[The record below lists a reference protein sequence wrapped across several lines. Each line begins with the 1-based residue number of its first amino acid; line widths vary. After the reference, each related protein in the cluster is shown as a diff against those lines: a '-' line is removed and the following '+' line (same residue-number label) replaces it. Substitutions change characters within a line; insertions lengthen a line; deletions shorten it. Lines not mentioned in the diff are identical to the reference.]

1 MNRDLIDAYAAGA
14 SRPADALIGL
24 SGADL
29 DARPGPGRW
38 SIRELVVHLADSDLI
53 GGERMKRVIAM
64 SRPRLLAYDDNAFVA
79 ELDYTAQDPALCAEL
94 FRLHRLQVAAIL
106 RRLPDEAF
114 ERVGDHSDDGPV
126 SLADLVGKYTR
137 HLAHHLAFLEGKRR
151 ALGKAT

>member
-1 MNRDLIDAYAAGA
+1 MSQAQLIDAYAAGA
-14 SRPADALIGL
+14 TRPADALAGL
-24 SGADL
+24 SEADL

-64 SRPRLLAYDDNAFVA
+64 ERPKLLAYDDNAFVA
-79 ELDYTAQDPALCAEL
+79 KLDYAAQDPSLCAEL
-94 FRLHRLQVAAIL
+94 FRLQRLQTAAIL

-114 ERVGDHSDDGPV
+114 ARVGEHSEDGPL

-137 HLAHHLAFLEGKRR
+137 HLAHHLTFLDGKRA
-151 ALGKAT
+151 ALGK